1 MEDVISIHYKG
12 QHDFYYIRLGEFL
25 RFFEKTLMYVVKV
38 GDEKRPMLKFDFE
51 VESNLMYIDPIQVSV
66 DPTVCVVNRTLLI
79 DGNLYP
85 FAEKGEPF
93 ESPLLGKSYGQIM
106 NIYLNMRYV
115 LTKLDELKDANDN
128 KVVLI
133 DFLTNIL
140 SAINSSLGGI
150 TKLEAVVD
158 DDRNTVVII
167 DGNPLPNLKE
177 VIKTLGNNFPD
188 RKMSSEYAKFD
199 LYGYNVENTSS
210 ITAGFIKDFNF
221 TTEITPAL
229 STMLTVGATAN
240 STVVGE
246 NSTAFSRFNAGLT
259 DRFKN
264 EIIESSDEDIT
275 LIDPKTGLVVKYKV
289 GNPWVGVFGK
299 TGTGTTGDDEE
310 QLIID
315 ELALRYVKTWNA
327 YKAYLKRLSDK
338 NKDYKDGEGDIY
350 KDAVTNYNVCL
361 QQLKQALLN
370 QKLKKA
376 NKPINSNTSAT
387 PGTGFIPFNMS
398 LTMDG
403 LSGMKIYNKFLI
415 DTKYLPANYPDNA
428 DFLIKGIEHKIEN
441 NKWTT
446 NISSVVISQ
455 GTSSTTGSVNIT
467 GGSGGNA
474 GKVSGGGGTASGA
487 TAKTTPSGFNLSTGA
502 FSTLITTKT
511 QIYLHHTAGAQLPDK
526 GKQTVSVW
534 NTNTAKGAPASTH
547 AVIDVNGNI
556 EYMFDDKY
564 VSYHAQ
570 AGRLVQNIGLSV
582 EIQSYGSLTQKN
594 GKFYSWSNT
603 EVLANQAALSVD
615 INGNPRVY
623 KKHSYY
629 QKYTPAQIAA
639 VKTLILKWSAKH
651 NIPVKWMGQ
660 KSYDRLFPPN
670 DGTSPDALSGA
681 PGLYS
686 HNSVRKDKSDVF
698 PQKELIEMLKT
709 L

>member
-1 MEDVISIHYKG
+1 
-12 QHDFYYIRLGEFL
+12 
-25 RFFEKTLMYVVKV
+25 
-38 GDEKRPMLKFDFE
+38 
-51 VESNLMYIDPIQVSV
+51 
-66 DPTVCVVNRTLLI
+66 
-79 DGNLYP
+79 
-85 FAEKGEPF
+85 
-93 ESPLLGKSYGQIM
+93 
-106 NIYLNMRYV
+106 MRYV

-133 DFLTNIL
+133 DFLNNIL
-140 SAINSSLGGI
+140 SAVNGSLGGS

-177 VIKTLGNNFPD
+177 VIKALNGKDPL
-188 RKMSSEYAKFD
+188 RKLSNEYAQFN
-199 LYGYNVENTSS
+199 LYGYTGD
-210 ITAGFIKDFNF
+210 TAGFIKDFSF

-229 STMLTVGATAN
+229 STILTVGATAN
-240 STVVGE
+240 SAVVGE
-246 NSTAFSRFNAGLT
+246 NSTAFSKFNAGLT
-259 DRFKN
+259 DRFKST
-264 EIIESSDEDIT
+264 ISQPTSSMGGYSI
-275 LIDPKTGLVVKYKV
+275 
-289 GNPWVGVFGK
+289 GNPFANVGMGNK
-299 TGTGTTGDDEE
+299 TDDEI
-310 QLIID
+310 IID
-315 ELALRYVKTWNA
+315 ELTAKWGKIYSEYT
-327 YKAYLKRLSDK
+327 AYLVRLSGGQL
-338 NKDYKDGEGDIY
+338 YEVGEGDKY
-350 KDAVTNYNVCL
+350 KDILTNLNTSYN
-361 QQLKQALLN
+361 QLLQALVN
-370 QKLKKA
+370 QKLKIA
-376 NKPINSNTSAT
+376 GKPINSNTTAT
-387 PGTGFIPFNMS
+387 TGTGFIPFNMS

-403 LSGMKIYNKFLI
+403 LSGMKIYSKFLI

-455 GTSSTTGSVNIT
+455 GTSNTSGLVNLT
-467 GGSGGNA
+467 GGSSSNA
-474 GKVSGGGGTASGA
+474 GKSSGGGGTAGGA
-487 TAKTTPSGFNLSTGA
+487 TVKTTPSGFNLSTGA
-502 FSTLITTKT
+502 FSIKITTKT
-511 QIYLHHTAGAQLPDK
+511 QIYLHHTAGAQIPDN
-526 GKQTVSVW
+526 GKQTVSWW
-534 NTNTAKGAPASTH
+534 NTSTAKGAPASTH

-570 AGRLVQNIGLSV
+570 AGVLVQNIGLSV
-582 EIQSYGSLTQKN
+582 EIQSYGSLDQKN

-603 EVLANQAALSVD
+603 EVLANQVALAVD

-698 PQKELIEMLKT
+698 PQQELIEMLKT

>member
-1 MEDVISIHYKG
+1 MKEVISIMYL
-12 QHDFYYIRLGEFL
+12 DEAPFYYIRLGAFL
-25 RFFEKTLMYVVKV
+25 QFFEEKLMYLVNV
-38 GDEKRPMLKFDFE
+38 GTESTPMLKFDFE
-51 VESNLMYIDPIQVSV
+51 VESNIMYIDPLQVSV
-66 DPTVCVVNRTLLI
+66 DPTICVVNRTLTM
-79 DGNLYP
+79 GYP
-85 FAEKGEPF
+85 PSPFIFAPNGDPF

-133 DFLTNIL
+133 DFLNNIL
-140 SAINSSLGGI
+140 SAVNGSLGGS

-177 VIKTLGNNFPD
+177 VIKALNGKDPL
-188 RKMSSEYAKFD
+188 RKLSNEYAQFN
-199 LYGYNVENTSS
+199 LYGYTGD
-210 ITAGFIKDFNF
+210 TAGFIKDFSF

-229 STMLTVGATAN
+229 STILTVGATAN
-240 STVVGE
+240 SAVVGE
-246 NSTAFSRFNAGLT
+246 NSTAFSKFNAGLT
-259 DRFKN
+259 DRFKST
-264 EIIESSDEDIT
+264 ISQPTSSMGGYSI
-275 LIDPKTGLVVKYKV
+275 
-289 GNPWVGVFGK
+289 GNPFANVGMGNK
-299 TGTGTTGDDEE
+299 TDDEI
-310 QLIID
+310 IID
-315 ELALRYVKTWNA
+315 ELTAKWGKIYSEYT
-327 YKAYLKRLSDK
+327 AYLVRLSGGQL
-338 NKDYKDGEGDIY
+338 YEVGEGDKY
-350 KDAVTNYNVCL
+350 KDILTNLNTSYN
-361 QQLKQALLN
+361 QLLQALVN
-370 QKLKKA
+370 QKLKIA
-376 NKPINSNTSAT
+376 GKPINSNTTAT
-387 PGTGFIPFNMS
+387 TGTGFIPFNMS

-403 LSGMKIYNKFLI
+403 LSGMKIYSKFLI

-455 GTSSTTGSVNIT
+455 GTSNTSGLVNLT
-467 GGSGGNA
+467 GGSSSNA
-474 GKVSGGGGTASGA
+474 GKSSGGGGTAGGA
-487 TAKTTPSGFNLSTGA
+487 TVKTTPSGFNLSTGA
-502 FSTLITTKT
+502 FSIKITTKT
-511 QIYLHHTAGAQLPDK
+511 QIYLHHTAGAQIPDN
-526 GKQTVSVW
+526 GKQTVSWW
-534 NTNTAKGAPASTH
+534 NTSTAKGAPASTH

-570 AGRLVQNIGLSV
+570 AGVLVQNIGLSV
-582 EIQSYGSLTQKN
+582 EIQSYGSLDQKN

-603 EVLANQAALSVD
+603 EVLANQVALAVD

-698 PQKELIEMLKT
+698 PQQELIEMLKT